1 MNRYLVDFDLSQ
13 LPKTVSD
20 FLVIGSGVA
29 GLFAALKASQFG
41 RVVLLTKDLLEGNTR
56 YAQGGVAAAVGS
68 EDSWQEHQHDTLL
81 AGAGLCDSEAVR
93 ILVQEGPDRI
103 RDLIALGAK
112 FDQAG
117 GDISLTREGGHRR
130 RRVLHAGG
138 DATGKE
144 IEETLARAVLA
155 HPEISVID
163 RGLAIDLLTAGSECY
178 GALASV
184 NGELRAMLAKATIVA
199 TGGAGQVYAHTT
211 NSSLVTGDG
220 IAMAYRAGA
229 ELMDMEFYQFH
240 PTGLSVPGAPRAL
253 ITEAVRGEGA
263 YLLNCDGSRFMLDIH
278 PLAEL
283 APRDVVARATV
294 RMMEQS
300 QSDHVWLDLR
310 HMQAINLPERF
321 PTVFASCMRYGID
334 IRTDLVPVSPVAHYF
349 MGGIRVNYQGR
360 TNLKGLYACG
370 EAACLALHGA
380 NRLASN
386 SLLDGLVFGHRIAV
400 CAAHY
405 RLPLNDQ
412 ELLQLKISSRQGVPS
427 RMTNDPVEQVIA
439 RLQQVMWQGAGL
451 TRTAESLQRTEQQ
464 LHNLSEIIFGNA
476 PALGKW
482 VEAANLVTV
491 GQLIVKAA
499 ALRTESRGGHYRLDY
514 PEPDNESWRQH
525 IVLQHD
531 AARLI
536 PVERG

>member
-1 MNRYLVDFDLSQ
+1 MNRYLVDFDLSE
-13 LPKTVSD
+13 LPKQVSD

-41 RVVLLTKDLLEGNTR
+41 RVTVLTKDLLEGNTR

-68 EDSWQEHQHDTLL
+68 EDSWQEHQSDTLV
-81 AGAGLCDSEAVR
+81 AGAGLCDAEAVR
-93 ILVQEGPDRI
+93 ILVQEGPERI
-103 RDLIALGAK
+103 RDLIALGAR
-112 FDQAG
+112 FDQID

-144 IEETLARAVLA
+144 IEETLARAVLD
-155 HPEISVID
+155 HPEIRIISSA
-163 RGLAIDLLTAGSECY
+163 LAIDLLTAGTECY
-178 GALASV
+178 GALALV
-184 NGELRAMLAKATIVA
+184 EGQLQALLAKATIVA

-211 NSSLVTGDG
+211 NSPLVTGDG

-240 PTGLSVPGAPRAL
+240 PTGLFIPGAPRAL

-263 YLLNCDGSRFMLDIH
+263 YLLDRAGRRFMPDLH

-283 APRDVVARATV
+283 APRDIVARAMV
-294 RMMEQS
+294 RVMEQTA
-300 QSDHVWLDLR
+300 SDHVWLDLR
-310 HMQAINLPERF
+310 HMQEINLPERF
-321 PTVFASCMRYGID
+321 PTVFATCKRYGLD
-334 IRTDLVPVSPVAHYF
+334 IRTDLIPVSPVAHYF

-405 RLPLNDQ
+405 RLPLDDQ
-412 ELLQLKISSRQGVPS
+412 QLLQLTIRHQQVADLP
-427 RMTNDPVEQVIA
+427 RTNDRGEQVIA
-439 RLQQVMWQGAGL
+439 ELQRIMWQGAGL
-451 TRTAESLQRTEQQ
+451 TRTADGLAEARQQ
-464 LHNLSEIIFGNA
+464 LHRLSEIIAGNVSD
-476 PALGKW
+476 LGKW
-482 VEAANLVTV
+482 VEAANLVTT
-491 GQLIVKAA
+491 GSLIARAA
-499 ALRTESRGGHYRLDY
+499 ALRTESRGGHYRSDY
-514 PEPDNESWRQH
+514 PVPEAAWQQH
-525 IVLQHD
+525 IVLQHET
-531 AARLI
+531 AHLI